1 MLMLHCVK
9 CNKATEMLNV
19 NEVSSLMKKSR
30 AAIYRWINGQN
41 LHLNKDGGGRLL
53 ICKTSLLTP
62 CNNTSHRK
70 GALRLL

>member
-9 CNKATEMLNV
+9 CNQATEMMSV
-19 NEVSSLMKKSR
+19 NEVCEYMKKSR
-30 AAIYRWINGQN
+30 AAIYRWISGQN

-62 CNNTSHRK
+62 CNNTSRRK
-70 GALRLL
+70 RTLRLL